1 MPYYDYK
8 CKECDHTWEEQQS
21 IDSRNVPRY
30 NPCPSCGTSDN
41 IILVMGTPSFNDP
54 LALGISKPPAHV
66 QDRLKQIKKAHPN
79 AGASLK
85 GSKFGENLSY

>member
-8 CKECDHTWEEQQS
+8 CKECDHTWEEQQTVA
-21 IDSRNVPRY
+21 SRNVPRY

-41 IILVMGTPSFNDP
+41 IIIVIGTPAFADP
-54 LALGISKPPAHV
+54 YGLGIAKPPAHV

-79 AGASLK
+79 AGDSLK
-85 GSKFGENLSY
+85 GTRVGENLAY

>member
-21 IDSRNVPRY
+21 IASRNVPRY
-30 NPCPSCGTSDN
+30 NPCPNCGTSDN

-54 LALGISKPPAHV
+54 LSLGIAKPPAHV

-79 AGASLK
+79 AGDSLK